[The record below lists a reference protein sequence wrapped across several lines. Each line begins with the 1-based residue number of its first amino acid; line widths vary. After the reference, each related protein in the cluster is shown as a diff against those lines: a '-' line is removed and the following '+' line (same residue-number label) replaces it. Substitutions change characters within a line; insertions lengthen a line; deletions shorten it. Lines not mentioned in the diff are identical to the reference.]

1 MTIHIR
7 RREFIFTLGGAAAAW
22 PLAARAQQ
30 GERMRR
36 IGILWSSPPSAN
48 VERLQAFQQ
57 GLRDAGYVEGR
68 DLVLEQRG
76 AERGRADEPQELMHL
91 VAELIESKVDV
102 IVTAGTSPTRAAK
115 AAAGNLPIVMTFVS
129 DPVGSG
135 FIDGLARPGGRIT
148 GLTNLGPELS
158 AKWIELLKELVPGA
172 SRIGVLYTSP
182 VRIVVQQMERAAA
195 SAAVQLVPF
204 EANSDDAIEQGLSI
218 LRNGQAAG
226 LVVLLPPRSQVKT
239 IVDFTLTNRLPTIY
253 WWREYVQAGGLA
265 YYGPNVQEMYRR
277 AAAFVDRILK
287 GATPVELPVEQPTRF
302 DLVIN
307 LKTAK
312 ALGLEVPPTLLAR
325 ADEVIE

>member
-1 MTIHIR
+1 MSGMG
-7 RREFIFTLGGAAAAW
+7 RREFVALLGGATVAW

-48 VERLQAFQQ
+48 VERLQAFRQ

-76 AERGRADEPQELMHL
+76 TARDDEPQKLHL
-91 VAELIESKVDV
+91 AAELIESKVDV
-102 IVTAGTSPTRAAK
+102 IVTAGTSSTRAAK

-135 FIDGLARPGGRIT
+135 FIDGLARPGGLIT

-195 SAAVQLVPF
+195 SAAVQLVRF

-218 LRNGQAAG
+218 LRNRQPAG
-226 LVVLLPPRSQVKT
+226 LVVFLPPGSRVKT

-253 WWREYVQAGGLA
+253 WWREYVQSGGLA

-287 GATPVELPVEQPTRF
+287 GATPAKLPVEQPTRF
-302 DLVIN
+302 DLIIN

-312 ALGLEVPPTLLAR
+312 ALGLDVPPSLLAR

>member
-1 MTIHIR
+1 MHFRQWKR
-7 RREFIFTLGGAAAAW
+7 RSFITLLGGAAAW
-22 PLAARAQQ
+22 PLSARAQQ
-30 GERMRR
+30 GDRMRR
-36 IGILWSSPPSAN
+36 IGIIWPSPPSAN
-48 VERLQAFQQ
+48 VERLQAFRQ

-76 AERGRADEPQELMHL
+76 AARADEPQELMHL
-91 VAELIESKVDV
+91 VAELIESKVNV

-195 SAAVQLVPF
+195 SAAVQLVSF

-218 LRNGQAAG
+218 LRNGQLAG
-226 LVVLLPPRSQVKT
+226 LVVILPPRSQVKT

-253 WWREYVQAGGLA
+253 WWREYVQAGGLV

-287 GATPVELPVEQPTRF
+287 GATPAELPVEQPTRF
-302 DLVIN
+302 DLAIN
-307 LKTAK
+307 LKTAR
-312 ALGLEVPPTLLAR
+312 ALGIEVPPTLLAR

>member
-1 MTIHIR
+1 MASHIDR
-7 RREFIFTLGGAAAAW
+7 RKFLATLGGAAAW
-22 PLAARAQQ
+22 PLTVNAQQ
-30 GERMRR
+30 RERMRR

-48 VERLQAFQQ
+48 VERLQAFRQ

-76 AERGRADEPQELMHL
+76 AARGRADEPQELMHL

-115 AAAGNLPIVMTFVS
+115 AAAGRLPIVMTFVS

-135 FIDGLARPGGRIT
+135 FIDGLARPGGHIT

-218 LRNGQAAG
+218 LRNGQPAG
-226 LVVLLPPRSQVKT
+226 LVVILPPRSQVKT

-287 GATPVELPVEQPTRF
+287 GATPAELPVEQPTHF

-307 LKTAK
+307 LKTAR

>member
-1 MTIHIR
+1 
-7 RREFIFTLGGAAAAW
+7 
-22 PLAARAQQ
+22 
-30 GERMRR
+30 
-36 IGILWSSPPSAN
+36 
-48 VERLQAFQQ
+48 
-57 GLRDAGYVEGR
+57 
-68 DLVLEQRG
+68 
-76 AERGRADEPQELMHL
+76 MHL

-135 FIDGLARPGGRIT
+135 FIDGLARPGGHIT

-218 LRNGQAAG
+218 LRNGQPAG
-226 LVVLLPPRSQVKT
+226 LVVVLPPRSQVKT

-277 AAAFVDRILK
+277 AAAFVDKILK
-287 GATPVELPVEQPTRF
+287 GEKPAGIPVEQPTKF
-302 DLVIN
+302 ELVIN

-312 ALGLEVPPTLLAR
+312 ALRLDVPPSLLAR

>member
-1 MTIHIR
+1 MSIIK
-7 RREFIFTLGGAAAAW
+7 RREFITLLGGTVAAW
-22 PLAARAQQ
+22 PVRARAQQ
-30 GERMRR
+30 GKRMRR
-36 IGILWSSPPSAN
+36 IGILWSSPPSAY
-48 VERLQAFQQ
+48 VERLQAFRQ

-76 AERGRADEPQELMHL
+76 AGRLQELMPL

-102 IVTAGTSPTRAAK
+102 IVTAGTSPTQAAK

-135 FIDGLARPGGRIT
+135 FIDSLAHPGGNIT

-172 SRIGVLYTSP
+172 SRIGVLYASP
-182 VRIVVQQMERAAA
+182 VRIVVQQMKRAAA
-195 SAAVQLVPF
+195 SAAVQLVSF
-204 EANSDDAIEQGLSI
+204 EANNDDALEQGLSI
-218 LRNGQAAG
+218 LRNGRPAG
-226 LVVLLPPRSQVKT
+226 LVVILPPRSQVKT

-287 GATPVELPVEQPTRF
+287 GATPAGLPVEQPTRF

-307 LKTAK
+307 LKTARM
-312 ALGLEVPPTLLAR
+312 LGLEVPPTLLAR

>member
-1 MTIHIR
+1 
-7 RREFIFTLGGAAAAW
+7 
-22 PLAARAQQ
+22 
-30 GERMRR
+30 MRR
-36 IGILWSSPPSAN
+36 IGILWSSPPSAY
-48 VERLQAFQQ
+48 VERLQAFRQ

-76 AERGRADEPQELMHL
+76 AVRLQELMPL

-102 IVTAGTSPTRAAK
+102 IMTAGTSPTRAAK

-135 FIDGLARPGGRIT
+135 FIDGLARPGGHIT

-195 SAAVQLVPF
+195 RAAVQLVPF

-218 LRNGQAAG
+218 LRNGQPAG
-226 LVVLLPPRSQVKT
+226 LVVILPPRSQVKT

-265 YYGPNVQEMYRR
+265 Y
-277 AAAFVDRILK
+277 
-287 GATPVELPVEQPTRF
+287 
-302 DLVIN
+302 
-307 LKTAK
+307 
-312 ALGLEVPPTLLAR
+312 
-325 ADEVIE
+325 

>member
-1 MTIHIR
+1 MK
-7 RREFIFTLGGAAAAW
+7 RREFISLLGGAAAAW
-22 PLAARAQQ
+22 PVVARAQQ
-30 GERMRR
+30 SERMRR
-36 IGILWSSPPSAN
+36 IGILWSSPPSAY
-48 VERLQAFQQ
+48 VERLQAFRQ

-76 AERGRADEPQELMHL
+76 AVRLQELMPL

-102 IVTAGTSPTRAAK
+102 IMTAGTSPTRAAK

-135 FIDGLARPGGRIT
+135 FIDGLARPGGHIT

-195 SAAVQLVPF
+195 RAAVQLVPF

-218 LRNGQAAG
+218 LRNGQPAG
-226 LVVLLPPRSQVKT
+226 LVVILPPRSQVKT

-287 GATPVELPVEQPTRF
+287 GATPAELPVEQPTRF

-307 LKTAK
+307 LKTARM
-312 ALGLEVPPTLLAR
+312 LGLDVPPTLLAR

>member
-1 MTIHIR
+1 MTAFIG
-7 RREFIFTLGGAAAAW
+7 RREFITLLGGTAATW
-22 PLAARAQQ
+22 PVAARAQQ
-30 GERMRR
+30 ERERVRR
-36 IGILWSSPPSAN
+36 VGILWSNPPSAN
-48 VERLQAFQQ
+48 VERLQAFRQ

-76 AERGRADEPQELMHL
+76 AVRLQELMPL

-102 IVTAGTSPTRAAK
+102 IMTAGTSPTRAAK

-135 FIDGLARPGGRIT
+135 FIDGLARPGGHIT

-182 VRIVVQQMERAAA
+182 VRIVAQQMERAAA

-218 LRNGQAAG
+218 LRNGQPAG
-226 LVVLLPPRSQVKT
+226 LVVILPPRSQVKT

-287 GATPVELPVEQPTRF
+287 GATPAELPVEQPTRF

-312 ALGLEVPPTLLAR
+312 ALGIEVPPTLLAR

>member
-1 MTIHIR
+1 MK
-7 RREFIFTLGGAAAAW
+7 RREFITLLGGAAAAW

-36 IGILWSSPPSAN
+36 IGILWSSPPSAY
-48 VERLQAFQQ
+48 VERLQAFRQ

-76 AERGRADEPQELMHL
+76 AVRLQELMPL

-102 IVTAGTSPTRAAK
+102 IMTAGTSPTRAAK
-115 AAAGNLPIVMTFVS
+115 ATAGNLPIVMTFVS

-135 FIDGLARPGGRIT
+135 FIDGLARPGGHIT

-195 SAAVQLVPF
+195 RAAVQLVPF

-218 LRNGQAAG
+218 LRNGQPAG
-226 LVVLLPPRSQVKT
+226 LVVILPPRSQVKT

-287 GATPVELPVEQPTRF
+287 GATPAELPVEQPTRF

-307 LKTAK
+307 LKTAR
-312 ALGLEVPPTLLAR
+312 ATGLDVPPTLLAR

>member
-1 MTIHIR
+1 
-7 RREFIFTLGGAAAAW
+7 
-22 PLAARAQQ
+22 
-30 GERMRR
+30 MRR
-36 IGILWSSPPSAN
+36 IGILWSSPPSAY
-48 VERLQAFQQ
+48 VERLQAFRQ

-76 AERGRADEPQELMHL
+76 AVRLQELMPL

-102 IVTAGTSPTRAAK
+102 IVTAGTSSTRAAK

-135 FIDGLARPGGRIT
+135 FIDSLARPGGNIT

-182 VRIVVQQMERAAA
+182 VRIVVQQMKRAAA

-218 LRNGQAAG
+218 LRNGQPAG
-226 LVVLLPPRSQVKT
+226 LVVILPPRSQVKT
-239 IVDFTLTNRLPTIY
+239 IVDFTLTPTIY

-287 GATPVELPVEQPTRF
+287 GATPAELPVEQPTRF

-307 LKTAK
+307 LKTARG
-312 ALGLEVPPTLLAR
+312 LGLDVPPSLLAR

>member
-1 MTIHIR
+1 MAIHIR

-36 IGILWSSPPSAN
+36 IGILWPSPPSAN
-48 VERLQAFQQ
+48 VERLQAFRQ

-76 AERGRADEPQELMHL
+76 AARGRADEPQELMRL

-135 FIDGLARPGGRIT
+135 FIDGLARPGGHIT

-218 LRNGQAAG
+218 LRNGQPAG
-226 LVVLLPPRSQVKT
+226 LVVLLPPR
-239 IVDFTLTNRLPTIY
+239 
-253 WWREYVQAGGLA
+253 
-265 YYGPNVQEMYRR
+265 
-277 AAAFVDRILK
+277 
-287 GATPVELPVEQPTRF
+287 TR
-302 DLVIN
+302 
-307 LKTAK
+307 
-312 ALGLEVPPTLLAR
+312 
-325 ADEVIE
+325 

>member
-1 MTIHIR
+1 MASHIAR
-7 RREFIFTLGGAAAAW
+7 RKFLATLGGAAAAW
-22 PLAARAQQ
+22 PLAASAQQ
-30 GERMRR
+30 RERMRR
-36 IGILWSSPPSAN
+36 IGILWSSPPSAY
-48 VERLQAFQQ
+48 VERLQAFRQ

-76 AERGRADEPQELMHL
+76 AVRLQELMPL

-135 FIDGLARPGGRIT
+135 FIDSLARPGGNIT

-182 VRIVVQQMERAAA
+182 VRIVVQQMRRAAA

-218 LRNGQAAG
+218 LRNGQPAG
-226 LVVLLPPRSQVKT
+226 LVVILPPRSQVKT

-287 GATPVELPVEQPTRF
+287 GATPAGLPVEQPTRF

-307 LKTAK
+307 LTTAK
-312 ALGLEVPPTLLAR
+312 ALGLDVPPTLLAL

>member
-1 MTIHIR
+1 MIR
-7 RREFIFTLGGAAAAW
+7 RREFITLLGGAAAAW

-36 IGILWSSPPSAN
+36 VGILWSSPPSAY
-48 VERLQAFQQ
+48 VERLQAFRQ

-76 AERGRADEPQELMHL
+76 AVRLQELMPL

-135 FIDGLARPGGRIT
+135 FIDGLARPGGHIT

-182 VRIVVQQMERAAA
+182 VRIVAQQMERAAA

-218 LRNGQAAG
+218 LRNGQLAG
-226 LVVLLPPRSQVKT
+226 VVVILPPRSQVKT

-287 GATPVELPVEQPTRF
+287 GATPAGLPVEQPTRF

-312 ALGLEVPPTLLAR
+312 ALGLDVPQMLLAR

>member
-1 MTIHIR
+1 MSGMG
-7 RREFIFTLGGAAAAW
+7 RREFVALLGGATVAW

-48 VERLQAFQQ
+48 VERLQAFRQ

-76 AERGRADEPQELMHL
+76 AVRLQELMPL

-102 IVTAGTSPTRAAK
+102 IMTAGTSPTRAAK

-135 FIDGLARPGGRIT
+135 FIDGLARPGGHIT

-195 SAAVQLVPF
+195 SAAVQLVRF

-218 LRNGQAAG
+218 LRNRQPAG
-226 LVVLLPPRSQVKT
+226 LVVFLPPGSRVKT

-253 WWREYVQAGGLA
+253 WWREYVQAGGSPIT
-265 YYGPNVQEMYRR
+265 GRTCRR
-277 AAAFVDRILK
+277 CIGVR
-287 GATPVELPVEQPTRF
+287 
-302 DLVIN
+302 
-307 LKTAK
+307 
-312 ALGLEVPPTLLAR
+312 PPSSTGSSRERLR
-325 ADEVIE
+325 PSFQ

>member
-1 MTIHIR
+1 
-7 RREFIFTLGGAAAAW
+7 
-22 PLAARAQQ
+22 
-30 GERMRR
+30 MRR
-36 IGILWSSPPSAN
+36 IGILWSSPPSAY
-48 VERLQAFQQ
+48 VERLQAFRQ

-76 AERGRADEPQELMHL
+76 AVRLQELMPL

-102 IVTAGTSPTRAAK
+102 IMTAGTSPTRAAK

-135 FIDGLARPGGRIT
+135 FIDGLARPGGHIT

-195 SAAVQLVPF
+195 RAAVQLVPF
-204 EANSDDAIEQGLSI
+204 EVNSDDAIEQGLSI
-218 LRNGQAAG
+218 LRNGQPAG
-226 LVVLLPPRSQVKT
+226 LVVILPPRSQVKT

-277 AAAFVDRILK
+277 AARLRRQDPQGGNSGRASGRAAHAFRDDD
-287 GATPVELPVEQPTRF
+287 QP
-302 DLVIN
+302 
-307 LKTAK
+307 
-312 ALGLEVPPTLLAR
+312 
-325 ADEVIE
+325 

>member
-1 MTIHIR
+1 MK
-7 RREFIFTLGGAAAAW
+7 RREFITLLGGAAAAW

-36 IGILWSSPPSAN
+36 IGILWSSPPSAY
-48 VERLQAFQQ
+48 VERLQAFRQ

-76 AERGRADEPQELMHL
+76 AVRLQELMPL

-102 IVTAGTSPTRAAK
+102 IMTAGTSPTRAAK
-115 AAAGNLPIVMTFVS
+115 ATAGNLPIVMTFVS

-135 FIDGLARPGGRIT
+135 FIDGLARPGGHIT

-195 SAAVQLVPF
+195 RAAVQLVPF

-218 LRNGQAAG
+218 LRNGQPAG
-226 LVVLLPPRSQVKT
+226 LVVILPPRSQVKT

-287 GATPVELPVEQPTRF
+287 GATPAELPVEQPTRF

-307 LKTAK
+307 LKTARM
-312 ALGLEVPPTLLAR
+312 LGLDVPPSLLAR

>member
-1 MTIHIR
+1 MAIHIR
-7 RREFIFTLGGAAAAW
+7 RRDLIFTLGAAVAAW
-22 PLAARAQQ
+22 PVGARAQQ

-36 IGILWSSPPSAN
+36 IGILWSSPPSAY
-48 VERLQAFQQ
+48 VERLQAFRQ

-76 AERGRADEPQELMHL
+76 AVRLQELMPL

-135 FIDGLARPGGRIT
+135 FIDSLARPGGNIT

-158 AKWIELLKELVPGA
+158 AKWIELLKELVPSA

-182 VRIVVQQMERAAA
+182 VRIVVQQMKRAAA

-218 LRNGQAAG
+218 LRNGQPAG
-226 LVVLLPPRSQVKT
+226 LVVILPPRSQVKT

-287 GATPVELPVEQPTRF
+287 GATQAGLPVEQPTRF

-307 LKTAK
+307 LKTARM
-312 ALGLEVPPTLLAR
+312 LGIDIPPTVLAR

>member
-1 MTIHIR
+1 MASHIER
-7 RREFIFTLGGAAAAW
+7 RKFLATLGGAAAAW
-22 PLAARAQQ
+22 PLAASAQQ
-30 GERMRR
+30 RERMRR
-36 IGILWSSPPSAN
+36 IGILWSSPPSAY
-48 VERLQAFQQ
+48 VERLQAFRQ

-76 AERGRADEPQELMHL
+76 AVRLQELMPL

-135 FIDGLARPGGRIT
+135 FIDSLARPGGNIT

-182 VRIVVQQMERAAA
+182 VRIVVQQMRRAAA

-218 LRNGQAAG
+218 LRNGQPAG
-226 LVVLLPPRSQVKT
+226 LVVILPPRSQVKT

-287 GATPVELPVEQPTRF
+287 GATPAGLPVEQPTRF

-307 LKTAK
+307 LTTAK
-312 ALGLEVPPTLLAR
+312 ALGLDVPPTLLAR

>member
-1 MTIHIR
+1 MQIDTLR
-7 RREFIFTLGGAAAAW
+7 RREFITLLVGASAW

-30 GERMRR
+30 RERMRR
-36 IGILWSSPPSAN
+36 IGILWPSPPSAN
-48 VERLQAFQQ
+48 VERLQAFRQ
-57 GLRDAGYVEGR
+57 GLRDAGHVEGR
-68 DLVLEQRG
+68 DLILEQRG
-76 AERGRADEPQELMHL
+76 AARADEPQELMHL
-91 VAELIESKVDV
+91 VAELIESKADV

-115 AAAGNLPIVMTFVS
+115 AAAPNLPIVMTFVS

-135 FIDGLARPGGRIT
+135 FIDGLARPGGHIT

-158 AKWIELLKELVPGA
+158 AKWIEFLKEMVPGA

-182 VRIVVQQMERAAA
+182 VRIVVQQMEHAAA

-204 EANSDDAIEQGLSI
+204 EANSDDVIEQGLSI
-218 LRNGQAAG
+218 LRNGQPAG
-226 LVVLLPPRSQVKT
+226 LVVIFPPRSQVKT

-277 AAAFVDRILK
+277 AAAFVDKILK
-287 GATPVELPVEQPTRF
+287 GATPAQLPVEQPTRF

-307 LKTAK
+307 LKTAR
-312 ALGLEVPPTLLAR
+312 ALGLDIPPKLLAL

>member
-1 MTIHIR
+1 MK
-7 RREFIFTLGGAAAAW
+7 RREFITLLGGAATVW
-22 PLAARAQQ
+22 PIAARAQQ

-36 IGILWSSPPSAN
+36 VGILWSSPPSAY
-48 VERLQAFQQ
+48 VERLQSFRQ

-76 AERGRADEPQELMHL
+76 AVRLQELMPL

-102 IVTAGTSPTRAAK
+102 IVTAGTRPTRAAK

-135 FIDGLARPGGRIT
+135 FIDGLARPGGHIT

-172 SRIGVLYTSP
+172 SRIGVLYSSP
-182 VRIVVQQMERAAA
+182 VWIVVQQMERAAA
-195 SAAVQLVPF
+195 RAAVQLVPF
-204 EANSDDAIEQGLSI
+204 EVNSDDAIEQGLSI
-218 LRNGQAAG
+218 LRNGQPAG
-226 LVVLLPPRSQVKT
+226 LVVILPPRSQVKT

-287 GATPVELPVEQPTRF
+287 GATPAELPVEQPTRF

>member
-1 MTIHIR
+1 MQFDQH
-7 RREFIFTLGGAAAAW
+7 RREFITLLGGAAAAW
-22 PLAARAQQ
+22 PLGARAQQ
-30 GERMRR
+30 SERVRR
-36 IGILWSSPPSAN
+36 IGILWPSPPSAN
-48 VERLQAFQQ
+48 VERLQAFRQ

-76 AERGRADEPQELMHL
+76 AARVDEPQEWMRL
-91 VAELIESKVDV
+91 VTELIESKVDV

-115 AAAGNLPIVMTFVS
+115 AAGGNLPIVMTFVS

-135 FIDGLARPGGRIT
+135 FIDGLARPGGHIT

-172 SRIGVLYTSP
+172 FRIGVLYSSP

-195 SAAVQLVPF
+195 SVAVQLVPF
-204 EANSDDAIEQGLSI
+204 EANSDDAVEQGLSI
-218 LRNGQAAG
+218 LWNRQPAG
-226 LVVLLPPRSQVKT
+226 LVVVLPPRQVKT
-239 IVDFTLTNRLPTIY
+239 IVDFTRTNRLPTIY
-253 WWREYVQAGGLA
+253 WWREYVQAGGLV
-265 YYGPNVQEMYRR
+265 YYGPNVQEMYPR

-287 GATPVELPVEQPTRF
+287 GATPGELPVEQPTRF

-307 LKTAK
+307 LKTARG
-312 ALGLEVPPTLLAR
+312 LGLEVPPMLLAR

>member
-1 MTIHIR
+1 MQFGQLK
-7 RREFIFTLGGAAAAW
+7 RREFISLLGGAAATW
-22 PLAARAQQ
+22 PVGARAQQ

-36 IGILWSSPPSAN
+36 IGILWSSPPSAY
-48 VERLQAFQQ
+48 VERLQAFRQ

-76 AERGRADEPQELMHL
+76 AVRLQELMPL

-135 FIDGLARPGGRIT
+135 FIDSLARPGGNIT

-182 VRIVVQQMERAAA
+182 VRIVVQQMKRAAA
-195 SAAVQLVPF
+195 SAAVQLVSF

-218 LRNGQAAG
+218 LRNGQPAG
-226 LVVLLPPRSQVKT
+226 LVVILPPRSQVKT

-287 GATPVELPVEQPTRF
+287 GATPAGLPVEQPTRF

-307 LKTAK
+307 LKTARM
-312 ALGLEVPPTLLAR
+312 LGIDIPPTVLAR

>member
-1 MTIHIR
+1 MAIHIR
-7 RREFIFTLGGAAAAW
+7 RREFIFTLGGAAAAAW

-30 GERMRR
+30 GERKRR
-36 IGILWSSPPSAN
+36 IGILWASPPSAN
-48 VERLQAFQQ
+48 VERLQAFRQ

-76 AERGRADEPQELMHL
+76 AARGRADEPRL

-102 IVTAGTSPTRAAK
+102 IVTAGTSTTRAAK
-115 AAAGNLPIVMTFVS
+115 AAAGTLPIVMTFVS

-135 FIDGLARPGGRIT
+135 FIDGLARPGGHIT

-204 EANSDDAIEQGLSI
+204 EANSDEAIEQGLSI
-218 LRNGQAAG
+218 LRNGQPAG
-226 LVVLLPPRSQVKT
+226 LVVFLPPRSQVKT

-277 AAAFVDRILK
+277 AAVFVDRILK
-287 GATPVELPVEQPTRF
+287 GATPAELPVEQPTRF

-307 LKTAK
+307 LKTARL
-312 ALGLEVPPTLLAR
+312 LGIDIPPTLLAR

>member
-1 MTIHIR
+1 MAIHIR
-7 RREFIFTLGGAAAAW
+7 RREFIFKLGGAAAAW

-36 IGILWSSPPSAN
+36 IGILWPSPPSAN
-48 VERLQAFQQ
+48 VERLQAFRQ

-76 AERGRADEPQELMHL
+76 AARGRADEPRL

-135 FIDGLARPGGRIT
+135 FIDGLARPGGHIT

-195 SAAVQLVPF
+195 GAAVQLVPF
-204 EANSDDAIEQGLSI
+204 EANRDDVIEQGLTI
-218 LRNGQAAG
+218 LRNGQPAG
-226 LVVLLPPRSQVKT
+226 LVVVLPPRTQVVKT

-277 AAAFVDRILK
+277 AAAFVDKILK
-287 GATPVELPVEQPTRF
+287 GEKPAGIPVEQPTKF
-302 DLVIN
+302 ELVIN

>member
-1 MTIHIR
+1 MAIHIR
-7 RREFIFTLGGAAAAW
+7 RREFVFTLGGAAAAW

-36 IGILWSSPPSAN
+36 IGILWSTAN
-48 VERLQAFQQ
+48 VERLQAFRQ

-68 DLVLEQRG
+68 DLVLEQRD
-76 AERGRADEPQELMHL
+76 AARADGLQELMRL

-102 IVTAGTSPTRAAK
+102 IVTAGTRPTRAAK

-135 FIDGLARPGGRIT
+135 FIDGLARPGGQIT

-182 VRIVVQQMERAAA
+182 VWIVVQQMERAAA
-195 SAAVQLVPF
+195 SAAVQLVPC

-218 LRNGQAAG
+218 LWNGQPAG
-226 LVVLLPPRSQVKT
+226 LVVILPPRSQVKT
-239 IVDFTLTNRLPTIY
+239 IVDFSLTNRLPTIY

-265 YYGPNVQEMYRR
+265 YYGPNVQEMYR
-277 AAAFVDRILK
+277 AAFVDRILK
-287 GATPVELPVEQPTRF
+287 GATPAELPVEQPTRF

-307 LKTAK
+307 LKTARG
-312 ALGLEVPPTLLAR
+312 LGLEVPLTLLAR

>member
-1 MTIHIR
+1 
-7 RREFIFTLGGAAAAW
+7 
-22 PLAARAQQ
+22 
-30 GERMRR
+30 MRR
-36 IGILWSSPPSAN
+36 IGILWPSSPSAN
-48 VERLQAFQQ
+48 VERLQAFRQ

-76 AERGRADEPQELMHL
+76 AARGRADEPRL

-135 FIDGLARPGGRIT
+135 FIDGLARPGGHIT

-195 SAAVQLVPF
+195 NAAVQLVPF
-204 EANSDDAIEQGLSI
+204 EANRDDVIEQGLTI
-218 LRNGQAAG
+218 LRNGQPAG
-226 LVVLLPPRSQVKT
+226 LVSSIRS
-239 IVDFTLTNRLPTIY
+239 F
-253 WWREYVQAGGLA
+253 
-265 YYGPNVQEMYRR
+265 
-277 AAAFVDRILK
+277 
-287 GATPVELPVEQPTRF
+287 
-302 DLVIN
+302 
-307 LKTAK
+307 
-312 ALGLEVPPTLLAR
+312 
-325 ADEVIE
+325 

>member
-1 MTIHIR
+1 MR
-7 RREFIFTLGGAAAAW
+7 RREFLGTMGGAVVAW

-36 IGILWSSPPSAN
+36 IGILWPSPPSAN
-48 VERLQAFQQ
+48 VERLQAFRQ

-76 AERGRADEPQELMHL
+76 AARGRADEPRL

-135 FIDGLARPGGRIT
+135 FIDGLARPGGHIT

-195 SAAVQLVPF
+195 GAAVQLVPF
-204 EANSDDAIEQGLSI
+204 EANRDDVIEQGLTI
-218 LRNGQAAG
+218 LRNGQPAG
-226 LVVLLPPRSQVKT
+226 LVVVLPPRTQVVKT

-265 YYGPNVQEMYRR
+265 YYRPNVQEMYRR
-277 AAAFVDRILK
+277 AAAFVDKILK
-287 GATPVELPVEQPTRF
+287 GEKPAGIPVEQPTKF
-302 DLVIN
+302 ELVIN

>member
-1 MTIHIR
+1 MAIHIR

-30 GERMRR
+30 GARMRR
-36 IGILWSSPPSAN
+36 IGILWPSPPSAN
-48 VERLQAFQQ
+48 VERLQAFRQ

-76 AERGRADEPQELMHL
+76 AARGRADEPQELMHL

-115 AAAGNLPIVMTFVS
+115 AAAGRLPIVMTFVS

-135 FIDGLARPGGRIT
+135 FIDGLARPGGHIT

-218 LRNGQAAG
+218 LRNGQPAG
-226 LVVLLPPRSQVKT
+226 LVVILPPRSQVKT

-287 GATPVELPVEQPTRF
+287 GATPAELPVEQPTRF

-307 LKTAK
+307 LKTARG
-312 ALGLEVPPTLLAR
+312 LGLEVPPTLLAR

>member
-1 MTIHIR
+1 MKR
-7 RREFIFTLGGAAAAW
+7 RAFITLLGGVAAAW
-22 PLAARAQQ
+22 PLVARAQQ

-36 IGILWSSPPSAN
+36 IGMLWASPPSAN
-48 VERLQAFQQ
+48 VERLQAFRQ

-76 AERGRADEPQELMHL
+76 TGPYEPQELTHL

-135 FIDGLARPGGRIT
+135 FIDGLARPGGHIT

-172 SRIGVLYTSP
+172 SRVGVLYTSP
-182 VRIVVQQMERAAA
+182 IRIVVQQMERAAA

-218 LRNGQAAG
+218 LRNGQPAG
-226 LVVLLPPRSQVKT
+226 LVVILPPRQVKT

-253 WWREYVQAGGLA
+253 WWRE
-265 YYGPNVQEMYRR
+265 
-277 AAAFVDRILK
+277 
-287 GATPVELPVEQPTRF
+287 
-302 DLVIN
+302 
-307 LKTAK
+307 
-312 ALGLEVPPTLLAR
+312 
-325 ADEVIE
+325 

>member
-1 MTIHIR
+1 MTFDQLHR
-7 RREFIFTLGGAAAAW
+7 RGFITLLGGAAAAW
-22 PLAARAQQ
+22 PLAARAQS
-30 GERMRR
+30 ERVRR
-36 IGILWSSPPSAN
+36 IGLLWSSPPSAN
-48 VERLQAFQQ
+48 VERLQAVRQ

-76 AERGRADEPQELMHL
+76 AARTDEPQELMHL

-115 AAAGNLPIVMTFVS
+115 AAAGRLPIVMTFVS

-135 FIDGLARPGGRIT
+135 FIDGLARPGGHIT

-172 SRIGVLYTSP
+172 SRIGVLYASP

-204 EANSDDAIEQGLSI
+204 EVNSDDAIEQGLLI
-218 LRNGQAAG
+218 LRNGQPAG
-226 LVVLLPPRSQVKT
+226 LVVILPPRSQVKT

-253 WWREYVQAGGLA
+253 WWREYVQAGGRA
-265 YYGPNVQEMYRR
+265 YYGPNVQEM
-277 AAAFVDRILK
+277 
-287 GATPVELPVEQPTRF
+287 
-302 DLVIN
+302 
-307 LKTAK
+307 
-312 ALGLEVPPTLLAR
+312 
-325 ADEVIE
+325 

>member
-1 MTIHIR
+1 MSS
-7 RREFIFTLGGAAAAW
+7 RREFIALLGGAAAW

-36 IGILWSSPPSAN
+36 IGILWSSPPSAY
-48 VERLQAFQQ
+48 VERLQAFRQ

-76 AERGRADEPQELMHL
+76 AVRLQELMPL

-102 IVTAGTSPTRAAK
+102 IMTAGTSPTRAAK

-135 FIDGLARPGGRIT
+135 FIDGLARPGGHIT

-172 SRIGVLYTSP
+172 SRIGVLYSSP
-182 VRIVVQQMERAAA
+182 VWIVVQQMERAAA

-218 LRNGQAAG
+218 LRNGQPAG
-226 LVVLLPPRSQVKT
+226 LVVILPPRSQVKT

-287 GATPVELPVEQPTRF
+287 GATPAELPVEQPTRF

>member
-1 MTIHIR
+1 MK
-7 RREFIFTLGGAAAAW
+7 RREFITVLGGAATVW
-22 PLAARAQQ
+22 PIAARAQQ

-36 IGILWSSPPSAN
+36 IGILWSSPPSAY
-48 VERLQAFQQ
+48 VERLQAFRQ

-76 AERGRADEPQELMHL
+76 AVRLQELMPL

-135 FIDGLARPGGRIT
+135 FIDGLARPGGQIT

-195 SAAVQLVPF
+195 RAAVQLVPF

-218 LRNGQAAG
+218 LRNGQPAG
-226 LVVLLPPRSQVKT
+226 LVVILPPRSQVKT

-287 GATPVELPVEQPTRF
+287 GATPAELPVEQPTRF

-312 ALGLEVPPTLLAR
+312 ALGIEVPPTLLAR

>member
-1 MTIHIR
+1 
-7 RREFIFTLGGAAAAW
+7 
-22 PLAARAQQ
+22 
-30 GERMRR
+30 
-36 IGILWSSPPSAN
+36 
-48 VERLQAFQQ
+48 
-57 GLRDAGYVEGR
+57 
-68 DLVLEQRG
+68 
-76 AERGRADEPQELMHL
+76 
-91 VAELIESKVDV
+91 
-102 IVTAGTSPTRAAK
+102 VTAGTSPTRAAK
-115 AAAGNLPIVMTFVS
+115 AAARNLPIVMTFVS

-135 FIDGLARPGGRIT
+135 FIDGLARPGGHIT
-148 GLTNLGPELS
+148 GLTNFGPELS

-182 VRIVVQQMERAAA
+182 VRIVVQQMERAAV

-218 LRNGQAAG
+218 LRNGQPTG
-226 LVVLLPPRSQVKT
+226 LVVILPPRSQVKT

-287 GATPVELPVEQPTRF
+287 GATPAELPVEQPTRF

-312 ALGLEVPPTLLAR
+312 ALGLTVPPTLLAI

>member
-1 MTIHIR
+1 
-7 RREFIFTLGGAAAAW
+7 
-22 PLAARAQQ
+22 
-30 GERMRR
+30 MRR
-36 IGILWSSPPSAN
+36 IGILWPSPPSAN
-48 VERLQAFQQ
+48 VERLQAFRQ

-76 AERGRADEPQELMHL
+76 AARGRADEPRL

-102 IVTAGTSPTRAAK
+102 IVTAGTSTTRAAK

-135 FIDGLARPGGRIT
+135 FIDGLARPGGHIT

-195 SAAVQLVPF
+195 GAAVQLVPF
-204 EANSDDAIEQGLSI
+204 EANRDDVIEQGLTI
-218 LRNGQAAG
+218 LRNGQPAG
-226 LVVLLPPRSQVKT
+226 LVVVLPPRTQVVKT

-277 AAAFVDRILK
+277 AAAFVDKILK
-287 GATPVELPVEQPTRF
+287 GEKPADIPVEQPTKF
-302 DLVIN
+302 ELVIN